1 MTSSTKKL
9 LSFFSTS
16 SHVLFLYSCPEI
28 GSKLTKSRKLGGFYY
43 ASCILLCR
51 FFLSF
56 SERFISDPVVLL
68 FHVVGTVFAILLPDP
83 E

>member
-28 GSKLTKSRKLGGFYY
+28 GSKLTKSRKLGGFYI
-43 ASCILLCR
+43 CILY
-51 FFLSF
+51 FAMQVFLSF

-68 FHVVGTVFAILLPDP
+68 FACEEDDAL
-83 E
+83 

>member
-28 GSKLTKSRKLGGFYY
+28 GSKLTKSRKLGGFYIL
-43 ASCILLCR
+43 CILQVFCYAG
-51 FFLSF
+51 FLSF

-68 FHVVGTVFAILLPDP
+68 FACEEDDAL
-83 E
+83 